1 MTDDFIADSAKRK
14 AADRA
19 KAILARLEK
28 GETRDALAASEN
40 IKWTAHKG
48 VSRSDPDVNRAVVRE
63 AFKLR
68 PAKPGETA
76 YGGVPLGT
84 GDYGLV
90 GVYGVHDGDPSK
102 MSDEDRQ
109 QIRQAE
115 EQSQAVADW
124 KDFMALI
131 RARGKVEMDTD
142 KL

>member
-1 MTDDFIADSAKRK
+1 
-14 AADRA
+14 
-19 KAILARLEK
+19 
-28 GETRDALAASEN
+28 
-40 IKWTAHKG
+40 
-48 VSRSDPDVNRAVVRE
+48 
-63 AFKLR
+63 
-68 PAKPGETA
+68 
-76 YGGVPLGT
+76 
-84 GDYGLV
+84 
-90 GVYGVHDGDPSK
+90 